1 MPTGPATPAELPPSP
16 PVELEQG
23 PRTGEVIGEKYR
35 IEQILGE
42 GGMGIV
48 YAATNVLTS
57 KRVAIKWMLPAAA
70 QDEVSVQR
78 FLREAHAA
86 GRIHHPNVVDVYDV
100 GREAGVPFLVME
112 LMRGEP
118 ASAMIG
124 DKPLPPAFVVDLL
137 MPAMRG
143 IHAAHELG
151 VIHRDLKPDN
161 IFVCRREDGEVETSK
176 VLDFGI
182 SKALAEDEQLRGITK
197 TGAVMGT
204 PHYMSPEQ
212 VRGRSDIDRRADVYA
227 LGVILYEA
235 LTGSPPF
242 DAETFTALA
251 VEIATATP
259 KPLRTHVPNLDP
271 ALDEAVMRALARDRD
286 ERFPDVAELARA
298 IEPFGTT
305 VFDGRRVSL
314 PVGALRHRRGTED
327 TVAAHAADADRDA
340 LRSTRPVAIA
350 VTNAETPMGER
361 PQSSGPRLPIA
372 AIAIAAGV
380 VVLAGLA
387 YYAVLGGGEET
398 IAEPATPPTDTR
410 SSGAL
415 EAPEAA
421 PTPAPSVEAA
431 GEAPTPEDEAEA
443 PAEEVPD
450 GVEPPPE
457 LVPAEP
463 AHSGPAGT
471 RRGGGGHAGRANRA
485 GGAAATS
492 DHDRAGGIRTSGVS
506 VDDF

>member
-1 MPTGPATPAELPPSP
+1 MPPGPASPAELSPPP
-16 PVELEQG
+16 PVEPDQG
-23 PRTGEVIGEKYR
+23 LRTGEVIAEKYR
-35 IEQILGE
+35 IEQVLGE

-57 KRVAIKWMLPAAA
+57 KRVAIKWMLPKAA
-70 QDEVSVQR
+70 QDELSVQR
-78 FLREAHAA
+78 FMREARAA
-86 GRIHHPNVVDVYDV
+86 GRVHHPNVVDVYDV

-124 DKPLPPAFVVDLL
+124 DKALPPAFVVDLL

-151 VIHRDLKPDN
+151 VIHRDLKPEN
-161 IFVCRREDGEVETSK
+161 IFVCRGEDGGVESSK

-182 SKALAEDEQLRGITK
+182 SKALCEDEELRGITK

-212 VRGRSDIDRRADVYA
+212 VRGRSDIDRRVDVYA

-259 KPLRTHVPNLDP
+259 KSLRTHVPSLDP
-271 ALDEAVMRALARDRD
+271 ALDDAVLRALARDRD

-314 PVGALRHRRGTED
+314 PSGALRHQRETEQ
-327 TVAAHAADADRDA
+327 TVDASTADADGDA

-350 VTNAETPMGER
+350 VTDGGTPSGER
-361 PQSSGPRLPIA
+361 AEGVRRLPVV
-372 AIAIAAGV
+372 AIAIVAGV
-380 VVLAGLA
+380 VLLAGLA
-387 YYAVLGGGEET
+387 YAVLRGGEDP
-398 IAEPATPPTDTR
+398 IPEPPAPQADTR
-410 SSGAL
+410 SSRVV
-415 EAPEAA
+415 EAPEIA
-421 PTPAPSVEAA
+421 PTPAPPVEAPD
-431 GEAPTPEDEAEA
+431 EAATPEDEIEA
-443 PAEEVPD
+443 SVADVPD

-457 LVPAEP
+457 LAPP
-463 AHSGPAGT
+463 GAGA

-485 GGAAATS
+485 GESAAPPSA
-492 DHDRAGGIRTSGVS
+492 HDRAGGIRTSGVS